1 MSKLAGFGSIFSWKQ
16 LFTRQNLKYLS
27 AFQPWGVVFTVLSFF
42 KSLRFPINIQSLT
55 KWPMGDYVYSLAR
68 EPLLKSLF
76 ISGPSDRLPDSEYTR
91 VSFLNVKNYMNIFFT
106 ANLLP
111 MVLIR
116 TRRRGLLLKRHNKSR
131 GTITDTKKSR
141 ATVPLVDINFFL
153 NFCSWNWR

>member
-1 MSKLAGFGSIFSWKQ
+1 
-16 LFTRQNLKYLS
+16 
-27 AFQPWGVVFTVLSFF
+27 
-42 KSLRFPINIQSLT
+42 
-55 KWPMGDYVYSLAR
+55 MGDYVYSLAR